1 LRIVAGFGFGFGRR
15 NVSDPLHQSSMIEPV
30 DPFQRGELDGFD
42 VAPRPAPPNDLGF
55 IEPVDRLGERI
66 VVAVAD
72 AAVRQRT
79 CPLPLRHGRSQPA
92 TTANR
97 IRAGMDRDPVFR
109 MIAAR

>member
-1 LRIVAGFGFGFGRR
+1 
-15 NVSDPLHQSSMIEPV
+15 
-30 DPFQRGELDGFD
+30 
-42 VAPRPAPPNDLGF
+42 
-55 IEPVDRLGERI
+55 
-66 VVAVAD
+66 VAVAD